1 MHRAHPADAQ
11 TNLAVFIHA
20 TPTERCNFRG
30 KLIPDATAKEIMIS
44 RQGSHL
50 KPLLMGTIAFAHR
63 GHIIARLL

>member
-1 MHRAHPADAQ
+1 MPAS
-11 TNLAVFIHA
+11 N
-20 TPTERCNFRG
+20 PTTLQAARSFQERCNFRG
-30 KLIPDATAKEIMIS
+30 KLMPDATAKEITIS